1 MRKTIL
7 LVIDGF
13 GVRKEKKFNAVADAR
28 KPNYD
33 LLVKKYPHTILK
45 ASGKYVGLPKG
56 SQGNSEVGHLHLGAG
71 RVVWQPLQRI
81 NNSIKGKSFYKNA
94 VLEKLAENARKNN
107 SLVHLTGLCSD
118 GNVHSSIEHLKALM
132 EFFSRKKLGKKV
144 RVHFIADGR
153 DVPTKSA
160 PKYVKLIEKWRKKY
174 GGRIATVCGR
184 FYAMD
189 RDKNWGRSEKYYNLL
204 TEGIGAAAESAVEG
218 IEGAYSAGIESDYYL
233 PPIQVGEKC
242 TINDSDSVLAFNY
255 RTDRARQIT
264 KAFMLKD
271 FSEFKRAATPKVF
284 FATFTEYD
292 KAVKCPSIFP
302 DVKVGGSLGE
312 IISRKGLKQLRV
324 AETEKYAHVT
334 YFFNSQVEKPFKG
347 EERILV
353 PSSKVESYDMKPEMS
368 ADGITE
374 NTVREILKGKYSF
387 MLINFANPDLVGHSA
402 NHAAI
407 VKAVEK
413 VDECLGKIYSA
424 AMEEKYVLLVTS
436 DHGNAEETAYPD
448 GTPKASHTAN
458 PVPFILAADF
468 PELAKAKLWKG
479 SLIDVAP
486 TILKIMGLKKPKEM
500 IGKPLY

>member
-189 RDKNWGRSEKYYNLL
+189 RDKNWGRTEKYYNLL
-204 TEGIGAAAESAVEG
+204 TEGVGVKAESAVKG
-218 IEGAYSAGIESDYYL
+218 IESAYSAGIESDYYL
-233 PPIQVGEKC
+233 PPIEVGEKC
-242 TINDSDSVLAFNY
+242 VVW
-255 RTDRARQIT
+255 R
-264 KAFMLKD
+264 
-271 FSEFKRAATPKVF
+271 
-284 FATFTEYD
+284 
-292 KAVKCPSIFP
+292 
-302 DVKVGGSLGE
+302 
-312 IISRKGLKQLRV
+312 
-324 AETEKYAHVT
+324 
-334 YFFNSQVEKPFKG
+334 
-347 EERILV
+347 
-353 PSSKVESYDMKPEMS
+353 SSSY
-368 ADGITE
+368 
-374 NTVREILKGKYSF
+374 
-387 MLINFANPDLVGHSA
+387 
-402 NHAAI
+402 
-407 VKAVEK
+407 
-413 VDECLGKIYSA
+413 
-424 AMEEKYVLLVTS
+424 
-436 DHGNAEETAYPD
+436 
-448 GTPKASHTAN
+448 
-458 PVPFILAADF
+458 
-468 PELAKAKLWKG
+468 
-479 SLIDVAP
+479 
-486 TILKIMGLKKPKEM
+486 
-500 IGKPLY
+500 